1 MDLLQ
6 KTAGSSMKSQ
16 VLVFV
21 SLFCFWTTIS
31 EGRDSSSISV
41 TSSQTTT
48 AISPTPSHNL
58 FPDIPK
64 DVDKEEGLPEDV
76 LKMIA
81 QADIQSISDLENLLG
96 VKAKGSDTAEMR
108 PRSRPGKP
116 HWLDSYKASYEY
128 LQQKA
133 HNDELS
139 PPLHRPVVPRE
150 SSLQNQQSPLK
161 TVHFMTRAAGCK
173 TRAVTVDVPRYKV
186 DPTSVGFFLWPSC
199 VEIQRCSG
207 CCNTKA
213 YRCIPS
219 HATYRPFQIAKITYR
234 YGRKELTIHTVSIR
248 EHLSCNCTD
257 LAKLNHARFPS
268 RYYKQ
273 STDN

>member
-6 KTAGSSMKSQ
+6 KTAGSNMKSQ
-16 VLVFV
+16 VLVFL

-31 EGRDSSSISV
+31 EDM
-41 TSSQTTT
+41 
-48 AISPTPSHNL
+48 
-58 FPDIPK
+58 PK
-64 DVDKEEGLPEDV
+64 DVDKEEGLPDDV

-81 QADIQSISDLENLLG
+81 QANIQSISDLENLLG
-96 VKAKGSDTAEMR
+96 VKAKDTAEMR

-116 HWLDSYKASYEY
+116 HWPDSYKASYEY

-139 PPLHRPVVPRE
+139 PPLHRPVVPQE
-150 SSLQNQQSPLK
+150 SSLQNQQSPFK
-161 TVHFMTRAAGCK
+161 TVHFMTRAGGCK

-186 DPTSVGFFLWPSC
+186 DPASVGFFLWPSC

-213 YRCIPS
+213 YKCIPS

-257 LAKLNHARFPS
+257 LAKLNHSRFPS

>member
-16 VLVFV
+16 VLVFI

-48 AISPTPSHNL
+48 AISTTPSHNL
-58 FPDIPK
+58 LPDIPK

-108 PRSRPGKP
+108 PRSRP
-116 HWLDSYKASYEY
+116 
-128 LQQKA
+128 
-133 HNDELS
+133 
-139 PPLHRPVVPRE
+139 
-150 SSLQNQQSPLK
+150 
-161 TVHFMTRAAGCK
+161 VHFMTRAAGCK

-234 YGRKELTIHTVSIR
+234 YGQKELTIHTVSIR

-257 LAKLNHARFPS
+257 LAKLNHSRFPS